1 MNDLSSPDFVRAL
14 PPPWRRDV
22 PRRIGA
28 FVAWPASNEL
38 VGAAGPLRV
47 RPRLMDVLLRLAAEP
62 GVVIARNRLLEEVWP
77 RRMVS
82 DEVLSRTI
90 AELRTVLGDDPRHPT
105 YIETIPT
112 VGYRLVAEVA
122 DAGVAR
128 DDGRKPGPRNGNG
141 HPGNG
146 NGHAGNAQVT
156 PDVVDAREPSLAAV
170 IPVPESPLPEGTAAA
185 SPPAHDDGAST
196 PLAMD
201 ASASPAIAPRT
212 SWRRGPLVAGA
223 IAVVLVVAGVAI
235 AWRNGGEHS
244 PSLADRI
251 ANATPYLSDPGLEME
266 PRFAPDGARIA
277 FSSSAEFD
285 SRAHIVVLDVGATDA
300 RHVIGADDDGSS
312 YRSPVF
318 VGGHARIA
326 YARCGEKHCRI
337 VQRDVDSGAES
348 VLVGEA
354 RAPMPNFDVSAD
366 GRWLVYANM
375 HRPQF
380 PPGLALLDLQSGS
393 TRELTLPAANAGDD
407 SLPRFSP
414 DGTRIAFFR
423 SVVGMG
429 ELWTMN
435 RDGSDAAAATNAR
448 GSVYGAAWRDERHVL
463 VAADWFGFRALNDVD
478 LATHAATFVGARGA
492 RFPDVAPSGAIV
504 FENAQFRTD
513 LWAFDPA
520 TGTAA
525 KEPSWPSTRFTMKP
539 EYSPD
544 GKRVL
549 FVSNRE
555 GAEGLFVASKGAAPQ
570 RLKLPD
576 GYRYVNGHWTPDGR
590 FLYVVRLDANP
601 PHALSAVRYD
611 FTTGATEVL
620 PAFGNDIDE
629 IFVDATGREL
639 YFAVLDGQAM
649 RLLRAP
655 VANPSAQ
662 EPLPV
667 PLTASYAIDATHLAF
682 TQPQIRGLTLC
693 ALPALTCEALPLPIG
708 DEAFG
713 AWTLGAG
720 GIWFLDQSTEPPTLA
735 RYDIAGRRISLRA
748 PFPPMAFGRS
758 LAVSPDG
765 SEVLV
770 ARGAPTLIDLMVA
783 R

>member
-38 VGAAGPLRV
+38 VGAAGRLRV

-90 AELRTVLGDDPRHPT
+90 AELRTALGDDPRHPA

-122 DAGVAR
+122 DAGGETTR
-128 DDGRKPGPRNGNG
+128 DELHRPGRRNGDREPG
-141 HPGNG
+141 DGNG
-146 NGHAGNAQVT
+146 SGNA
-156 PDVVDAREPSLAAV
+156 EAAPV
-170 IPVPESPLPEGTAAA
+170 IPPSAPRADAIAAPAGTVVQRRRARRA
-185 SPPAHDDGAST
+185 
-196 PLAMD
+196 PLA
-201 ASASPAIAPRT
+201 
-212 SWRRGPLVAGA
+212 AGA
-223 IAVVLVVAGVAI
+223 IAAALVAVGIAI
-235 AWRNGGEHS
+235 AWRNGAEQP
-244 PSLADRI
+244 PSLAGRI

-266 PRFAPDGARIA
+266 PRFSPDGARIA
-277 FSSSAEFD
+277 FSSSAEFE
-285 SRAHIVVLDVGATDA
+285 SRAHIVVLDVGATSA
-300 RHVIGADDDGSS
+300 RHLIGADDDGSS

-380 PPGLALLDLQSGS
+380 PPGLALLDLQSGA

-435 RDGSDAAAATNAR
+435 RDGSGAAAATNAR
-448 GSVYGAAWRDERHVL
+448 GSVYGAAWRDDRHVL

-492 RFPDVAPSGAIV
+492 RFPDIAPSGAIV

-544 GKRVL
+544 GRRVL

-555 GAEGLFVASKGAAPQ
+555 GAEALFVASKGAAPQ

-576 GYRYVNGHWTPDGR
+576 GYRYVNAHWTPDGR
-590 FLYVVRLDANP
+590 FLYAVRLDANP

-611 FTTGATEVL
+611 VATGATEAL
-620 PAFGNDIDE
+620 PAFGSDIDE

-649 RLLRAP
+649 RLMRAP
-655 VANPSAQ
+655 VANPAAQ

-667 PLTASYAIDATHLAF
+667 PLAASYAIDATNLAF

-720 GIWFLDQSTEPPTLA
+720 GIWFLDQSTDPPTLA

-765 SEVLV
+765 GEVLV
-770 ARGAPTLIDLMVA
+770 ARGAPTLIDLMIA